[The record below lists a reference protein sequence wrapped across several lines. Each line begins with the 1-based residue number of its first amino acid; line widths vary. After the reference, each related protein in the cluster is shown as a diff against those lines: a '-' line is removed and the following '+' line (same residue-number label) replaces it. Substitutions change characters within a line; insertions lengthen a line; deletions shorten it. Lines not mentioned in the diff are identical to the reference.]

1 MVGTLTLRD
10 ARDRLVDG
18 LQQLLEL
25 ASKLE
30 QSHRHPPGEAEAPR
44 WSLHSDE
51 TTMRPFLHQGM
62 AGLEAAR
69 KLLTT
74 PPSVPLSQLLEPLE
88 LDALTIADDPTFW
101 DRLVKQPNLPDYI
114 KHGLP
119 VLY

>member
-1 MVGTLTLRD
+1 M
-10 ARDRLVDG
+10 
-18 LQQLLEL
+18 L
-25 ASKLE
+25 ASELE
-30 QSHRHPPGEAEAPR
+30 RSHMHTSDKAESPQ

-69 KLLTT
+69 KLLAA
-74 PPSVPLSQLLEPLE
+74 PPSVPLSQLLEPLK
-88 LDALTIADDPTFW
+88 LDALTVADDPTFW